1 MVVKATVRRRP
12 LGPVRRKP
20 ELQAKQGLISWRCHK
35 WESGVRFGRQ
45 VELDVIRIT
54 VEAYI
59 KKLIKLTENI
69 FSGSK

>member
-1 MVVKATVRRRP
+1 MVVKGTVRRRP
-12 LGPVRRKP
+12 LGPVRRKS
-20 ELQAKQGLISWRCHK
+20 ELQAKQISWRCHK

-69 FSGSK
+69 FSGNK